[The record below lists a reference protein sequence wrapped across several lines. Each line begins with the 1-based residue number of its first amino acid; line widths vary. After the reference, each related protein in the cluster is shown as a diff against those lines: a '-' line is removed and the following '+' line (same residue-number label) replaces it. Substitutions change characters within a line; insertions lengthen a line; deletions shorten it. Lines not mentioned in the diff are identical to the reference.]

1 LEFGDLPLLEGPHIT
16 KVVDPHISWAP
27 SPNPKKSLKEVVP
40 YPTLP
45 NFVEFEGPYKSGRY
59 PSFFLSF
66 SLSFFF
72 GYVGPSTFV
81 IKVPQ
86 IPSEWGECLGGMGV

>member
-27 SPNPKKSLKEVVP
+27 SPNPRRASKKRYL
-40 YPTLP
+40 TLP
-45 NFVEFEGPYKSGRY
+45 YLTLSNSKDLTKVEDTLL
-59 PSFFLSF
+59 SFF
-66 SLSFFF
+66 LSFFF

-86 IPSEWGECLGGMGV
+86 ISRMGECLGEWGFRT